1 MSSLS
6 IIPRVYNEQS
16 SLSYWFLSKIYIV
29 ESLKRNYKL
38 KFLRNKIIPS
48 MLNEIKTLAKR
59 LEQLYS

>member
-29 ESLKRNYKL
+29 EKN
-38 KFLRNKIIPS
+38 LRNKIIPS